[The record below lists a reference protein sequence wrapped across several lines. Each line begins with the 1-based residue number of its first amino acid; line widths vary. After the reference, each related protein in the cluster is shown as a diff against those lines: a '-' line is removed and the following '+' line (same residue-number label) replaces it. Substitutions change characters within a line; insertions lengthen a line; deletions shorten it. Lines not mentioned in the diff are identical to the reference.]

1 MSPEEEEDWSVPDPT
16 IVERI
21 IGWGKIL
28 WTVKKTLVLLLGIGA
43 VSVGGNI
50 AEVNPWKEAAIEVGL
65 IEPDIAAPTKTDPG
79 IPSAALWDEIVKQGG
94 NIDMISE
101 LLESHTHPAA
111 DTSHEHKFKVHEHDY
126 AEVKHSHPIQVPELT
141 DAIKA
146 FIAAAVKSEIETIVP
161 EDHLKL
167 H

>member
-16 IVERI
+16 IIERL

-28 WTVKKTLVLLLGIGA
+28 WTVKKTVMILLGIGA

-65 IEPDIAAPTKTDPG
+65 IEPEELRPAKTDPG
-79 IPSAALWDEIVKQGG
+79 VPTDVLWDAITNQAE
-94 NIDMISE
+94 DMDLLSE
-101 LLESHTHPAA
+101 LIGSHTHPAL
-111 DTSHEHKFKVHEHDY
+111 DLTHEHKLQVHSHDY
-126 AEVKHSHPIQVPELT
+126 AKVKHSHPTQDQAQT
-141 DAIKA
+141 DAMLL
-146 FIAAAVKSEIETIVP
+146 FIAATVKTQIENIVP
-161 EDHLKL
+161 PDHLKL